1 MIKNNPYATDEAT
14 VYNAGYTP
22 WFKDFFCPANTA
34 FGEFLTES
42 ANFLLC
48 EPDLTDKIEADLDR
62 HGLEKKRLR
71 EADRRFLLERT
82 RAREGF
88 EILPESSS
96 PARLDLKG
104 NELPSKLETL
114 EEGRPRLPAA
124 AVGVLLL
131 IRGYIGSCTDK
142 EALDFMGES
151 KSLEYFLATQGLRLP
166 ARSTLSELLNA
177 VSQETRDAIFRAH
190 LARARREGLDIFDE
204 VLIDSTAARA
214 NSCWPTDA
222 KIIFVMLKRIVRI
235 GGGMEIFGLENIRPG
250 RLPARLEDLSKL
262 PFHIAL
268 NAKKKKKFRKFVREF
283 IQLASKMLCHA
294 NKEHERLKDSW
305 DNILDNGCIMPSLRV
320 HAREAVALFSE
331 TLKLTSKSLE
341 QMEQR
346 VFDNK
351 KFSSN
356 ERVLSV
362 HDNSAAYIQKGG
374 REPVIGYKPQLARS
388 ANGFVVGLIVEKGNV
403 SDSASLVPM
412 VKQAIANTGIIPRTV
427 NADDGYSSRAGIDNV
442 EELGVEVISISGS
455 KGKKLLGE
463 RWDQEEYRLAR
474 ANRSAV
480 ESLMFCLKH
489 GFDFG
494 QLSRTGLAAAREEF
508 LEKCIA
514 YNICRAIELRKRKRR
529 QQAQAA

>member
-1 MIKNNPYATDEAT
+1 MIKNKPKATDEAT
-14 VYNAGYTP
+14 VHTAGYTP
-22 WFKDFFCPANTA
+22 FFKDFFCPANTR

-42 ANFLLC
+42 NNFLLS
-48 EPDLTDKIEADLDR
+48 EPNLTCQIEADLDR

-71 EADRRFLLERT
+71 EADRRFRLEQT
-82 RAREGF
+82 QALEGF
-88 EILPESSS
+88 ESLPESSS
-96 PARLDLKG
+96 SARLDLKG

-114 EEGRPRLPAA
+114 EEGRPRLPAF

-131 IRGYIGSCTDK
+131 VRGYKGSCTDK

-151 KSLEYFLATQGLRLP
+151 KSLEAFLEGQDLRMP

-177 VSQETRDAIFRAH
+177 VSLPTREAIFRAH
-190 LARARREGLDIFDE
+190 LASAFRENLDAFDQ

-222 KIIFVMLKRIVRI
+222 KIILVMLMRIVRM
-235 GGGMEIFGLENIRPG
+235 GGGMEIFGLENVRPG
-250 RLPARLEDLSKL
+250 RMPDRLEDLSKL
-262 PFHIAL
+262 PFHISL

-283 IQLASKMLCHA
+283 IQLATKLLCHA

-305 DNILDNGCIMPSLRV
+305 KNILDSGRILPSLCV
-320 HAREAVALFSE
+320 HARESVALFKESL
-331 TLKLTSKSLE
+331 TLACKSLE
-341 QMEQR
+341 QMQQR
-346 VFDNK
+346 VFENK
-351 KFSSN
+351 KLPST

-362 HDNSAAYIQKGG
+362 NDPSAAYIQKGG

-388 ANGFVVGLIVEKGNV
+388 ANGFVVGLIVDKGNV

-412 VKQAIANTGIIPRTV
+412 VKHAIANTGIIPQMV
-427 NADDGYSSRAGIDNV
+427 NADDGYSSRAGVDQT
-442 EELGVEVISISGS
+442 EELGVRRVSISGA

-463 RWDQEEYRLAR
+463 RWDEEEYRLAR
-474 ANRSAV
+474 SNRSAV

-514 YNICRAIELRKRKRR
+514 YNICRGIELRKRRR
-529 QQAQAA
+529 QAQAA